1 MSTHNTQANQEG
13 VLDVA
18 TQQNMVTITH
28 GSRIG
33 EQLPEQ
39 ETIKVLE
46 ILWTNE
52 ISIYSK
58 EDFELDSD
66 ECDLV
71 LATSYYNPYNIYWRK
86 ENCRLVTKGI
96 HEGQYISK
104 DKLVELLD
112 DFYCTTQDD
121 YVTIYRS
128 DDRILV
134 SELEDYNVVETEC
147 SNFEYQ
153 DYCSYVIID
162 GYGQEDWA
170 IDSKHSYVYHGGSTY
185 LDEDVAEEFD
195 IRYYSRFD
203 EYMTEEEY
211 EQRVGEECGDGYS
224 EHCNTPQ
231 YHHFTPRQIKIENN
245 KGDFN
250 FGLEIEKQD
259 REVKVDI
266 CAHELHNNIGWCK
279 EQDASLRDENGN
291 NYKGF
296 ECVTPVYSLF
306 GNTWKKDFDNE
317 DATKILN
324 AKFDEKCGGHFNLSS
339 TKYSPSELF
348 EGLSSFFPLLYAL
361 YERRINQ
368 DYCQAQ
374 KKDYMSYSPQK
385 RTAIYKQSNR
395 IEFRIFPA
403 VRSKEN
409 AIWRIDLIKI
419 FCKNINVGEMDVL
432 KMMANEKSPLHKHLL
447 KVYSKDEIDTKIV
460 KYIRYTREFNN
471 KNLDMPKQKKSNK

>member
-1 MSTHNTQANQEG
+1 MSTQNTQANQEG

-18 TQQNMVTITH
+18 SQNMVTITH
-28 GSRIG
+28 GSKIG

-39 ETIKVLE
+39 ETIKVFE
-46 ILWTNE
+46 TLWSYTF
-52 ISIYSK
+52 SIYWK
-58 EDFELDSD
+58 EDFDCNAE
-66 ECDLV
+66 LV
-71 LATSYYNPYNIYWRK
+71 LAAGFFNYLGDNVYWRL
-86 ENCRLVTKGI
+86 ENCNLVTRGK
-96 HEGQYISK
+96 HEGNFISK
-104 DKLVELLD
+104 DKLIELVD
-112 DFYCTTQDD
+112 EQYCTVQDD
-121 YVTIYRS
+121 YITIYRS

-134 SELEDYNVVETEC
+134 EDIDDYDVVETEC
-147 SNFEYQ
+147 GNFAYR
-153 DYCSYVIID
+153 DDCTMVIVD
-162 GYGQEDWA
+162 GYGTEDWA
-170 IDSKHSYVYHGGSTY
+170 LDRNNAFIYHNGSTY
-185 LDEDVAEEFD
+185 LNDEVAEEFD
-195 IRYYSRFD
+195 IRYYSRYD

-211 EQRVGEECGDGYS
+211 EERVGDECGDGFS
-224 EHCNTPQ
+224 EHYNTPN
-231 YHHFTPRQIKIENN
+231 YHHFTPRPIKIENN

-266 CAHELHNNIGWCK
+266 CAHALHNNIGWCK

-306 GNTWKKDFDNE
+306 GTTWKKDFENE
-317 DATKILN
+317 QATQILN
-324 AKFDEKCGGHFNLSS
+324 AKFDSKCGGHFNLSS
-339 TKYSPSELF
+339 TKYSPNELF
-348 EGLSSFFPLLYAL
+348 EGLSSFFPLLYSL
-361 YERRINQ
+361 YENRINQ

-447 KVYSKDEIDTKIV
+447 KVYTKEEIDTKIV